1 MKNNTFGFGAKLA
14 LFLCL
19 LIPSTAG
26 ATGYTLTVNAQGS
39 GTVTKNPTNA
49 TYPAGVVVTL
59 TATPSNGWYF
69 ANWSGDTNGSLN
81 PLNVTMNSS
90 LVITGNFLAFPTYSL
105 TLVTNGQGAIDLNP
119 PGGSYPSNTLV
130 TVTATPATGWVFTG
144 WSGGT
149 NGNIN
154 PLTLA
159 LDSNISLTGNFAQL
173 PAFDVQ
179 PVSVT
184 NIAGSTVNFSANAVG
199 TAPLNYQWFFS
210 GGSLNGVTTNTTL
223 ALTNISS
230 GQTGNYWV
238 VATNNYGSA
247 TSQIA
252 SLTLKTV
259 GGPTNV
265 VNSPDEASL
274 RAAIALG
281 GWVGLGFNGTITIS
295 NTIAISN
302 NVVLD
307 GSSVAAIISGG
318 NAVRLF
324 YVAPGASLT
333 ATNLTLA
340 NGSCNISN
348 GTPADAGAIYN
359 DGGTVTLVACT
370 LTNNSAIASSYG
382 GLARGGAIFNNSGT
396 VSLFTSS
403 FSSNGVV
410 GGFTGP
416 GMGENAGSGFGGA
429 IFTTNGSVNIMNC
442 VLNGNLCNS
451 GAGYSYVPGGG
462 TIGGSIG
469 GAVFQASGSLTVV
482 NSIFSLNQALGGNGP
497 NSSLNDIP
505 GNSAYGGAIAA
516 NGGSVAID
524 HSQFIANTANGG
536 NAGFDSSG
544 ASGFGGAVYSAAV
557 LTVNDSSFSGNQTF
571 AGNKTVVPMGA
582 NKGTDA
588 YGGAIYNLGTAWLNR
603 CSVYSNYV
611 QGGSAFPYGPI
622 GGIANGGNG
631 FGGGIFNVSQL
642 TATNCTIALNSATG
656 GGGSGNGSYNITGNA
671 FGGGVFNNT
680 NATFVAMNLTIAS
693 NSCSS
698 PAGQFFTNG
707 FAAGDEVANTSGTLR
722 LHNSLIAY
730 GTNGNAYGPVTDDG
744 FNICSDGTANLNSG
758 SSFNFTD
765 PQLAPLANYGG
776 PTLCMA
782 LLPAS
787 PAIDNGDPANFPAT
801 DQRGFA
807 RLFGAGPDMGAY
819 EYGSSLTGATTN
831 IVASPD
837 EASLRAAIQIGG
849 WVGFGFSGTITI
861 TNTIAISNN
870 VILDGSGVAAIISGG
885 NAVRLFYVAPGASL
899 SATNL
904 TLANGS
910 YIVTNGTADAGAI
923 YNDGGTVTL
932 FGCTL
937 TNNSAQSLVN
947 GYWPT
952 LARGGAIFNNGG
964 VVLLNQSGISNNAAI
979 GERIGTDLGGALYNN
994 NGTVTIKGCNVGSN
1008 VCLGLSGDGMG
1019 LAMGGAAFQAS
1030 GSLTVSNS
1038 VFALN
1043 QAIGGSF
1050 IGFPGGTPSSPAY
1063 GGALA
1068 AAGGSVTIDH
1078 SQFCANIARGGDAST
1093 SGNAG
1098 PAAGGAVYSTSALTV
1113 RDSSFFG
1120 NQSLAGNNT
1129 PVNSTTSAGIA
1140 AFGGAIYNSGMAVLN
1155 RCSVYS
1161 NYVQGGTAF
1170 YVYSP
1175 PNGGDAFGGGIFNAS
1190 QLAATNCTIA
1200 FNSASGGNGGV
1211 INYRYHG
1218 QGGNAVGGGVFNNTN
1233 ATFIA
1238 MNLTIAGNG
1247 CWSPPGFLNYPSDNI
1262 AAGAEIANT
1271 NGMLRLH
1278 NSIIAYGGYNSNAY
1292 GSITDDG
1299 YNICSDGSA
1308 NFSSGSSFNSTNP
1321 QLAPLANYGG
1331 PTLCMA
1337 LLPTSPAIDNGDPA
1351 DFPATDQRGYVRPSG
1366 SGPDMGAYEFGAA
1379 QAGALQLNIA
1389 PTTGSVVLSFLT
1401 SAPGLYHL
1409 QASTNLTVWTDLT
1422 TYGPFTGATNISQ
1435 TISRQA
1441 FNALYFRL
1449 RVQ

>member
-1 MKNNTFGFGAKLA
+1 MKTKSFEVLAKLA
-14 LFLCL
+14 FFLCL

-26 ATGYTLTVNAQGS
+26 ATGYTLTVSAQGS

-69 ANWSGDTNGSLN
+69 ANWSGDTNGSVN

-90 LVITGNFLAFPTYSL
+90 LVITGNFLAYPTYSL
-105 TLVTNGQGAIDLNP
+105 TLATNGQGAIDLNP

-130 TVTATPATGWVFTG
+130 TVSADPMPGWVFTG

-149 NGNIN
+149 NGNVN
-154 PLTLA
+154 PLALTL
-159 LDSNISLTGNFAQL
+159 DNNFSLTGNFAQL

-184 NIAGSTVNFSANAVG
+184 NVAGSTVNFSAHAVG
-199 TAPLNYQWFFS
+199 TAPLSYQWFFS
-210 GGSLNGVTTNTTL
+210 GGSPPGVTTNTTL

-230 GQTGNYWV
+230 GQAGNYWV
-238 VATNNYGSA
+238 VVTNNYGGA

-281 GWVGLGFNGTITIS
+281 GWVGLGFNGTITI
-295 NTIAISN
+295 
-302 NVVLD
+302 
-307 GSSVAAIISGG
+307 
-318 NAVRLF
+318 
-324 YVAPGASLT
+324 
-333 ATNLTLA
+333 
-340 NGSCNISN
+340 
-348 GTPADAGAIYN
+348 
-359 DGGTVTLVACT
+359 
-370 LTNNSAIASSYG
+370 
-382 GLARGGAIFNNSGT
+382 
-396 VSLFTSS
+396 
-403 FSSNGVV
+403 
-410 GGFTGP
+410 
-416 GMGENAGSGFGGA
+416 
-429 IFTTNGSVNIMNC
+429 
-442 VLNGNLCNS
+442 
-451 GAGYSYVPGGG
+451 
-462 TIGGSIG
+462 
-469 GAVFQASGSLTVV
+469 
-482 NSIFSLNQALGGNGP
+482 
-497 NSSLNDIP
+497 
-505 GNSAYGGAIAA
+505 
-516 NGGSVAID
+516 
-524 HSQFIANTANGG
+524 
-536 NAGFDSSG
+536 
-544 ASGFGGAVYSAAV
+544 
-557 LTVNDSSFSGNQTF
+557 
-571 AGNKTVVPMGA
+571 
-582 NKGTDA
+582 
-588 YGGAIYNLGTAWLNR
+588 
-603 CSVYSNYV
+603 
-611 QGGSAFPYGPI
+611 
-622 GGIANGGNG
+622 
-631 FGGGIFNVSQL
+631 
-642 TATNCTIALNSATG
+642 
-656 GGGSGNGSYNITGNA
+656 
-671 FGGGVFNNT
+671 
-680 NATFVAMNLTIAS
+680 
-693 NSCSS
+693 
-698 PAGQFFTNG
+698 
-707 FAAGDEVANTSGTLR
+707 
-722 LHNSLIAY
+722 
-730 GTNGNAYGPVTDDG
+730 
-744 FNICSDGTANLNSG
+744 
-758 SSFNFTD
+758 
-765 PQLAPLANYGG
+765 
-776 PTLCMA
+776 
-782 LLPAS
+782 
-787 PAIDNGDPANFPAT
+787 
-801 DQRGFA
+801 
-807 RLFGAGPDMGAY
+807 
-819 EYGSSLTGATTN
+819 
-831 IVASPD
+831 
-837 EASLRAAIQIGG
+837 
-849 WVGFGFSGTITI
+849 

-870 VILDGSGVAAIISGG
+870 VILDGSRVAATISGG

-899 SATNL
+899 SVTNL

-910 YIVTNGTADAGAI
+910 CIVTNGTADAGAI
-923 YNDGGTVTL
+923 YNDGGIVALT
-932 FGCTL
+932 GCTL
-937 TNNSAQSLVN
+937 TNNSAQSLVK

-994 NGTVTIKGCNVGSN
+994 NGTVTIMGCNVSSN

-1050 IGFPGGTPSSPAY
+1050 IAFPGGTPSSPAY

-1078 SQFCANIARGGDAST
+1078 SQFCANIARGGDASR

-1211 INYRYHG
+1211 INYRDHG

-1278 NSIIAYGGYNSNAY
+1278 NSIIAYGGYSSNAY

-1337 LLPTSPAIDNGDPA
+1337 LLPASPAIDSGDPLN
-1351 DFPATDQRGYVRPSG
+1351 FPPTDQRGYVRPFG
-1366 SGPDMGAYEFGAA
+1366 SGPDMGAYEFGAS
-1379 QAGALQLNIA
+1379 QPGALQLNIA
-1389 PTTGSVVLSFLT
+1389 PTTGAVVLSFLT
-1401 SAPGLYHL
+1401 SVPGSYHL
-1409 QASTNLTVWTDLT
+1409 QASTNLTTWTDLT
-1422 TYGPFTGATNISQ
+1422 TYGPFASATNISQ

-1449 RVQ
+1449 LVQ